1 MIPVGDS
8 PRSRTTP
15 WVTWAIIL
23 ANIGVWIYMLLLNV
37 DVTDDRGGARP
48 QSAAQANAAC
58 YGFQTNATDLDRFIC
73 TWGFQPAEFL
83 DTVQGEANVEPGR
96 VEVLFSIISSVFL
109 HAGWLHIIGNMLFLW
124 VFGDNVEDR
133 LGHFRFL
140 AFYLVA
146 GIVAALAQT
155 LFDTSSVVPVVGASG
170 AVAGVLG
177 AYLIYYPKATVNVV
191 IPFFILIFIPLPI
204 PAVIMIGLWFI
215 QNLLAGVA
223 TIYDPAA
230 PDSGIAFFAHIG
242 GFVFGALTI
251 LLFFRGAGR
260 RAPPSWR

>member
-1 MIPVGDS
+1 MIPIGDS

-23 ANIGVWIYMLLLNV
+23 VNIGVWIYMLLLNV
-37 DVTDDRGGARP
+37 AVTGDRADART
-48 QSAAQANAAC
+48 QFTAQTDGVC
-58 YGFQTNATDLDRFIC
+58 YGFTTNPTDLDRFIC
-73 TWGFQPAEFL
+73 TWGFQPGEFL
-83 DTVQGEANVEPGR
+83 DTVQGEAEVEPSR
-96 VEVLFSIISSVFL
+96 AHVIFSIISSVFL

-133 LGHFRFL
+133 LGHLGFL
-140 AFYLVA
+140 AFYLLA
-146 GIVAALAQT
+146 GIVASLAQAV
-155 LFDTSSVVPVVGASG
+155 FDTSSVVPVVGASG

-191 IPFFILIFIPLPI
+191 IPFFILIFIPIPI
-204 PAVIMIGLWFI
+204 PAIVMIGLWFI

-251 LLFFRGAGR
+251 LLFFRRAGR